1 MVSLVLVTAARLEKN
16 LVTTAVCAGIAL
28 SIMYPAR
35 TFLPLPNRLAT
46 AFFIFFGPLLV
57 VAFVGLF
64 PFLTKPVPSVAA
76 IIATVFGV
84 IAGIANTMFS
94 VVQLTNLHY
103 IRAYM
108 KAASTPEAKQVWQDI
123 LKGVFTVCKKVR
135 NDSNYW
141 QQVETY
147 IGEHSELQF
156 THGICPTCY
165 DAVVRPQI
173 ELMKCSNRCGRP
185 T

>member
-1 MVSLVLVTAARLEKN
+1 
-16 LVTTAVCAGIAL
+16 
-28 SIMYPAR
+28 
-35 TFLPLPNRLAT
+35 
-46 AFFIFFGPLLV
+46 
-57 VAFVGLF
+57 
-64 PFLTKPVPSVAA
+64 VAA

-84 IAGIANTMFS
+84 IAGIVNTMFS

-103 IRAYM
+103 IRADM